1 MAGFNNPVGP
11 SSNVDVI
18 FPFVAIIDDSST
30 IGVLLPDLDECEVY
44 PFEKVVS
51 GSFA

>member
-18 FPFVAIIDDSST
+18 FPFLAIIEDSST
-30 IGVLLPDLDECEVY
+30 VGILLPDVDEYE
-44 PFEKVVS
+44 
-51 GSFA
+51 A